1 LYERTLK
8 AMAGYREWMVHLK
21 NTLME
26 RYVLSKDEVFDLL
39 ACLKG
44 SDCSG
49 KLPADN
55 RTAG

>member
-1 LYERTLK
+1 LK